1 MNKDQYQD
9 KYTEV
14 FKGLKEEKMNWD
26 FEDFLQKADNS
37 AHDGADIIPV
47 SKSNPSFPKW
57 FWMAASIVLLF
68 SVGLFFNYHQ
78 NEDVQNQ
85 AQLVANEIKKQK
97 ADFIKENREHETQVA
112 VLNSDSI
119 SGEKRDSIFQEASLA
134 EADVLDKIL
143 SKKSRIKKETK
154 PRYVS
159 NTGVQSVKDST
170 GYKDSYVIVNGKR
183 IENMEEAIN
192 VTKYSFQVVA
202 NNMSQALTQPKVMD
216 NVEY

>member
-1 MNKDQYQD
+1 MSNDQYQD
-9 KYTEV
+9 KYKEV
-14 FKGLKEEKMNWD
+14 FNDLKEEKMNWD
-26 FEDFLQKADNS
+26 FEDFLQKAEGNDD
-37 AHDGADIIPV
+37 AEIIPIG
-47 SKSNPSFPKW
+47 KGKPAFPKW

-68 SVGLFFNYHQ
+68 SVGLIFNDNQ
-78 NEDVQNQ
+78 NADVENQ
-85 AQLVANEIKKQK
+85 AQLVENEIQKQK
-97 ADFIKENREHETQVA
+97 SDFIKENHEHQTQVA
-112 VLNSDSI
+112 VLSSDSI
-119 SGEKRDSIFQEASLA
+119 SGEKRDSIFEENSLA
-134 EADVLDKIL
+134 EVDVLDKIL

-159 NTGVQSVKDST
+159 NTAVKNIKDST

-202 NNMSQALTQPKVMD
+202 NNMNQALTQPKVMD